1 MASSVRKSPN
11 PALSLRCATVRNSSR
26 REEKD
31 SVASTAMGFQ
41 SSGML
46 TRNSSVVRLRTSSI
60 RVRVAKAAAVE
71 ACTAFPSVLIASWP
85 SAFTSTFRCF
95 PAEKKL
101 AESTAS
107 TRRTRSSMSERT
119 MTEGRSD
126 SLGPA
131 RSSEIP
137 LICSVIS
144 SAICSQLAPP
154 MRRSSAGVGN
164 FPDSES
170 SAAPAARA
178 RSEGSVTACSFCH
191 GPVSAVKSSSTAE
204 SSSRT
209 EESSALSNC
218 S

>member
-1 MASSVRKSPN
+1 M
-11 PALSLRCATVRNSSR
+11 
-26 REEKD
+26 
-31 SVASTAMGFQ
+31 ASTAMGLQ

-46 TRNSSVVRLRTSSI
+46 TLNSSVIRLRTSSI
-60 RVRVAKAAAVE
+60 RARVAKAAAVE
-71 ACTAFPSVLIASWP
+71 ACTALPSVVVASWP
-85 SAFTSTFRCF
+85 SASTSAFRCF

-107 TRRTRSSMSERT
+107 TRRTRSSTSART

-126 SLGPA
+126 PRGPA
-131 RSSEIP
+131 RSSERP
-137 LICSVIS
+137 LICCVIS

-154 MRRSSAGVGN
+154 MRRSLAGVGN

-170 SAAPAARA
+170 SAAPTART
-178 RSEGSVTACSFCH
+178 RSEGSVTACNFCH
-191 GPVSAVKSSSTAE
+191 GPVSAVKSSNTAA